1 MKDERTGKHMKL
13 FSTWGS
19 GPARTR
25 IIIALAVL
33 MLAFS
38 LLACAG
44 DGCSSANDGTAYAAQ
59 CH

>member
-1 MKDERTGKHMKL
+1 MKWPKTIRTKL
-13 FSTWGS
+13 
-19 GPARTR
+19 
-25 IIIALAVL
+25 ILLLAAA

>member
-1 MKDERTGKHMKL
+1 MKIKL
-13 FSTWGS
+13 
-19 GPARTR
+19 
-25 IIIALAVL
+25 IIALAVL

-44 DGCSSANDGTAYAAQ
+44 DGCSSANDGTQYAAQ

>member
-1 MKDERTGKHMKL
+1 MKTYA
-13 FSTWGS
+13 TWGS

-33 MLAFS
+33 MLAFA

-44 DGCSSANDGTAYAAQ
+44 DGCSSANDGTAAMAQ